1 MVVVECSVPQCD
13 FKTNDVSEALA
24 IALLSNH
31 GLAHQNTVP
40 AVSTQPAPTFQGP
53 KLERPKIDVGVSIE
67 DWNVFV
73 RRWEVFRTGSGI
85 NDTSAPYQ
93 LFQCAG
99 TDLARVRGK
108 AETCAFTAECE
119 CGKDVDYTDNVIRD
133 VLLNGLS
140 DPDIRREILG
150 TPDILK
156 KPVNDVIALV
166 ENKEMA
172 RNALPSSTLSAV
184 SSFQRQKNPTTTTA
198 TTPSQVDQT
207 KEATCPDCKHTF
219 KVFTEG
225 ARGWNTKPHQLCINC
240 YRTRRRKK
248 RQPRLPHDNK
258 PSLQAIEQDPISQVA
273 VFQTAQT
280 DRHRRHHTRAS
291 TPHGN
296 INKALATRLDHHIF
310 SKGEWKR
317 ARLLDHPRVKV
328 TISVAKSADTRITS
342 PSHASGRDTVVSA
355 VADTGAQ
362 SDLWSLADFLACGF
376 SRDEL
381 RPVSLSLSAANR
393 SPISIEGA
401 FFAKITSTPH
411 NGNVM
416 SCHSM
421 VYVSS
426 SVQAMYL
433 SYETL
438 LNLGLL
444 ANDFPSMD
452 NVGTPSERT
461 QIADSD
467 ASPDPASINA
477 ARSLNNGCNAP
488 NTPHDPCSCPQR
500 EVAPPSPPVLP
511 FPCTPENND
520 RMKAWLLARYSSST
534 FNTCPH
540 RALPCMEGPSIEM
553 HVDATATPKACHT
566 PANIPLHWQQQ
577 VHDDLL
583 RDEALGVIER
593 VPYGEPVKWCH
604 RMVVTRKH
612 DGSPRRTV
620 DLSPL
625 NKFCKRETFAMESP
639 SHLARRIPKETWK
652 TVTDAWNGYHSV
664 PLRES
669 SYHLHHAIW
678 PLALPESTP
687 GFPIIRGWIQ
697 SPF

>member
-1 MVVVECSVPQCD
+1 
-13 FKTNDVSEALA
+13 
-24 IALLSNH
+24 
-31 GLAHQNTVP
+31 
-40 AVSTQPAPTFQGP
+40 
-53 KLERPKIDVGVSIE
+53 
-67 DWNVFV
+67 
-73 RRWEVFRTGSGI
+73 
-85 NDTSAPYQ
+85 
-93 LFQCAG
+93 
-99 TDLARVRGK
+99 VRGK

-156 KPVNDVIALV
+156 KTVNDVIALV

-258 PSLQAIEQDPISQVA
+258 PSLQAIDPISQVA
-273 VFQTAQT
+273 IFQTAQT
-280 DRHRRHHTRAS
+280 DRQTDTDDIIHVPQPPTATS
-291 TPHGN
+291 TKLQPH
-296 INKALATRLDHHIF
+296 ARLDHHIF

-342 PSHASGRDTVVSA
+342 PSHAPGRDTVVSA

-401 FFAKITSTPH
+401 FFAKITTIPH
-411 NGNVM
+411 IGNVM
-416 SCHSM
+416 SCYSM

-444 ANDFPSMD
+444 ANDFPPMD
-452 NVGTPSERT
+452 NAGTPSERT

-467 ASPDPASINA
+467 ASSEPASINA
-477 ARSLNNGCNAP
+477 AR
-488 NTPHDPCSCPQR
+488 
-500 EVAPPSPPVLP
+500 
-511 FPCTPENND
+511 
-520 RMKAWLLARYSSST
+520 
-534 FNTCPH
+534 
-540 RALPCMEGPSIEM
+540 
-553 HVDATATPKACHT
+553 
-566 PANIPLHWQQQ
+566 
-577 VHDDLL
+577 
-583 RDEALGVIER
+583 
-593 VPYGEPVKWCH
+593 
-604 RMVVTRKH
+604 
-612 DGSPRRTV
+612 
-620 DLSPL
+620 
-625 NKFCKRETFAMESP
+625 
-639 SHLARRIPKETWK
+639 
-652 TVTDAWNGYHSV
+652 
-664 PLRES
+664 
-669 SYHLHHAIW
+669 
-678 PLALPESTP
+678 
-687 GFPIIRGWIQ
+687 
-697 SPF
+697 